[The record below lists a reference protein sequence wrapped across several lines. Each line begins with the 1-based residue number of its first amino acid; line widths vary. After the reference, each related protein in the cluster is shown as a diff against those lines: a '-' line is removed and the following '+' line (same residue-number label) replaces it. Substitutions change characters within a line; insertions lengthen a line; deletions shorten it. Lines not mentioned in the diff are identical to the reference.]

1 MKNLNITLLVLIPKK
16 GGVEDLKDFRP
27 ISLVGALYKLLA
39 KVYVLLLI
47 QSLIQKRKKLLAKVL
62 ANRIKVVGKVVSNFQ
77 NAFVEGRQILVVVLI
92 ANEAFD
98 LLLKSNES
106 GLLCKL
112 DIEKVYDHV
121 IWDFLLVVLKK
132 MGFGHLMNN
141 GPLLKTFSPGLNG
154 NNKITI
160 MEHEFIRCREEEMGR
175 RQQTTLT
182 YQGAERML
190 EEEAARYELDVNLG
204 GLKAQGASSSNSFC
218 FGRSP
223 EREGYDHSGVR
234 REGVLVGSGSR
245 DPNAEEKTKKR
256 NGCWDLVEINSVEPL
271 GRNSGWPNGV
281 PRG

>member
-1 MKNLNITLLVLIPKK
+1 MKNLNITFLVLIPKK

-62 ANRIKVVGKVVSNFQ
+62 ANRIEVVGKVVSNFQ

-132 MGFGHLMNN
+132 MGFGEKWILWIKWCISSTRLSVLVN
-141 GPLLKTFSPGLNG
+141 G
-154 NNKITI
+154 
-160 MEHEFIRCREEEMGR
+160 
-175 RQQTTLT
+175 TLT
-182 YQGAERML
+182 
-190 EEEAARYELDVNLG
+190 
-204 GLKAQGASSSNSFC
+204 C
-218 FGRSP
+218 FF
-223 EREGYDHSGVR
+223 
-234 REGVLVGSGSR
+234 
-245 DPNAEEKTKKR
+245 
-256 NGCWDLVEINSVEPL
+256 
-271 GRNSGWPNGV
+271 
-281 PRG
+281 